1 MTDDNPH
8 PVGRAV
14 LESLSAAKEEG
25 RAAERVRNLAKLRFL
40 RDQAGLEC
48 SRAALNVAIEAIE
61 GSTDAN

>member
-25 RAAERVRNLAKLRFL
+25 RATERVRI
-40 RDQAGLEC
+40 RDEVRYLW
-48 SRAALNVAIEAIE
+48 EANPTAEVDDLLPHVLDIIE
-61 GSTDAN
+61 GSTDA